1 MLAAVVGALAII
13 VWWVFFSR
21 APWLERLGVIVLMIV
36 GIAATRLVLHESIT
50 GGMMGLMFPIYGL
63 TFMTMALVVALLG
76 AGFCMAA
83 AHGTLYAFFTLHL
96 EAAGYRVTT
105 IGVPWTLGVLAEIFV
120 FLYLPQLFRRFALST
135 ILIASF
141 ACAVIRFLAL
151 GWLAQALWVI
161 VLAQLLHAASF
172 GAFHAAA
179 VTAVHRVFPEAA
191 HARGQTLFSS
201 VTYGAGGAV
210 GALAAGG
217 LWELG
222 GGARLLLLGVVGLAP
237 LLDHV
242 LKRSGLWFPT
252 PARNR

>member
-1 MLAAVVGALAII
+1 VACSLPSGGAHAHAGP
-13 VWWVFFSR
+13 
-21 APWLERLGVIVLMIV
+21 APWRF
-36 GIAATRLVLHESIT
+36 TR
-50 GGMMGLMFPIYGL
+50 PI
-63 TFMTMALVVALLG
+63 VALLG

-105 IGVPWTLGVLAEIFV
+105 IGVLWTLGVLAEIFV
-120 FLYLPQLFRRFALST
+120 FLYLPQLFRRFALSS

-151 GWLAQALWVI
+151 GWLAQALWMI

-222 GGARLLLLGVVGLAP
+222 GPGLAFSFSALVGLAG
-237 LLDHV
+237 LLLAQV
-242 LKRSGLWFPT
+242 LKRAGL
-252 PARNR
+252 